1 MICIQIN
8 VLFFFSHTSPLK
20 ELQIPPLTASRPDVD
35 PLVPIKDGSL
45 KRQRC
50 SERVVGCLWND
61 EKTIEKT

>member
-1 MICIQIN
+1 MLCIQIN
-8 VLFFFSHTSPLK
+8 VLFFFSHT
-20 ELQIPPLTASRPDVD
+20 PLTAPRPDVD

-61 EKTIEKT
+61 EKTIEKP